1 VNWFRKDLETGKFL
15 WPGFGENSRVLEWIF
30 RRLDGDAAGAET
42 PIGVVPRPS
51 DLDLDGLDVPA
62 DDVAAALAVDADE
75 WRREL
80 PTLQASFDALGERLP
95 AELREELA
103 NLERRLHDA

>member
-1 VNWFRKDLETGKFL
+1 MQGWSGPCPAAV
-15 WPGFGENSRVLEWIF
+15 
-30 RRLDGDAAGAET
+30 RLSG
-42 PIGVVPRPS
+42 PKMR
-51 DLDLDGLDVPA
+51 
-62 DDVAAALAVDADE
+62 DVATTEDPPGIENGTDE

-80 PTLQASFDALGERLP
+80 PTLLASFDALGERLP